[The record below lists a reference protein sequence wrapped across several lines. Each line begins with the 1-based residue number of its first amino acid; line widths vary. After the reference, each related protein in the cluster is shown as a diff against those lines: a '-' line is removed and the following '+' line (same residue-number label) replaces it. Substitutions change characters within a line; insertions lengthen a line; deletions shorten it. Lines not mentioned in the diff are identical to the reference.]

1 MTNNEPLTGRTF
13 SNRYKLGERIGI
25 GGMAE
30 VCSAQ
35 DMVLGRIVAVKV
47 MLPQYASDPEFTRR
61 FRQEAAAAANLQS
74 PYIVNVYDWGHDE
87 DTYFIVM
94 EFVRGSDL
102 KTAIQERG
110 PINQRKV
117 AEIGVQVCQALSVA
131 HQQDIIHRDVKPQNI
146 MIQPDGNIKV
156 MDFGIARAKNSTAE
170 KTSTVLGTAHY
181 TSPEQAQ
188 GHVLTPASDIY
199 SLGIVLYEASTG
211 VLPFDGTDA
220 VSVALMQVKDTP
232 RRPRDINP
240 NIDPVFEEI
249 ILCAMNKNP
258 DARFATANDMRTA
271 LNDFLAGRPINFAAL
286 VGAAAIGMGMGETA
300 VLASD
305 GFTSA
310 RTSVIQPIG
319 AAGIGTPGVDTTQVM
334 PLNPNMQRANMG
346 AGRQYIDNN
355 PPKKSGKG
363 KVIGIVIAIV
373 AVLALAI
380 AGGFALGL
388 FDSSEHIDVPDVIGL
403 TAEQA
408 EKEISDAGF
417 EVGRVQSMPDDT
429 KESGLVIDQDPSGGT
444 KAAKGSKIN
453 LVVSQGTEELAV
465 PNLVRMTLD
474 QARAQ
479 LSVDG
484 FVLGNVGDEF
494 SSDIPEGQIIRQ
506 DPGANTKLA
515 KGSPINVVLSKG
527 IEEINVPSV
536 TGMSESSARTTIEN
550 VGLNYVSGDEIY
562 SSSVPQGS
570 VIRQNPAAGSKLKK
584 GETVTCVISLGPEP
598 TPEPPTPSNN
608 TNTNTNEGN
617 TNTGNEGEGG
627 NTSAEVSPQ

>member
-30 VCSAQ
+30 VYSAQ

-87 DTYFIVM
+87 DTYYIVM

-188 GHVLTPASDIY
+188 GQILTPASDIY

-240 NIDPVFEEI
+240 NIDPAFEEI
-249 ILCAMNKNP
+249 IMCAMNKNP

-286 VGAAAIGMGMGETA
+286 VGAGAIGMGETA
-300 VLASD
+300 VISPD

-319 AAGIGTPGVDTTQVM
+319 AAGMGTPGVDTTQVM
-334 PLNPNMQRANMG
+334 PLNTNMQRPGMG
-346 AGRQYIDNN
+346 AGRQYASNN

-363 KVIGIVIAIV
+363 KVVGIVIAII

-388 FDSSEHIDVPDVIGL
+388 FDSGERIDVPNVIGL
-403 TAEQA
+403 TAEEA

-417 EVGRVQSMPDDT
+417 EVGRVQSIPDDT
-429 KESGLVIDQDPSGGT
+429 QEAGLVIDQDPSGGT
-444 KAAKGSKIN
+444 KAAKGSTIN
-453 LVVSQGTEELAV
+453 LVVSQGTEQLTV

-474 QARAQ
+474 QARTQ

-494 SSDIPEGQIIRQ
+494 SSDIPEGQIISQ
-506 DPGANTKLA
+506 DPAGNTKLA

-527 IEEINVPSV
+527 VEEISVPSV
-536 TGMSESSARTTIEN
+536 TGMSSSDARTAIEN
-550 VGLNYVSGDEIY
+550 AGLNYVSGDSVY

-570 VIRQNPAAGSKLKK
+570 VIRQNPSAGSKLKK

-598 TPEPPTPSNN
+598 TPDPPTPSNN
-608 TNTNTNEGN
+608 TNTNTNESN
-617 TNTGNEGEGG
+617 TNAGNEGEGG
-627 NTSAEVSPQ
+627 ETSVDNPPQ

>member
-30 VCSAQ
+30 VYSAQ

-87 DTYFIVM
+87 DTYYIVM

-188 GHVLTPASDIY
+188 GQILTPASDIY

-240 NIDPVFEEI
+240 NIDPAFEEI
-249 ILCAMNKNP
+249 IMCAMNKNP

-286 VGAAAIGMGMGETA
+286 VGAGAIGLGETA
-300 VLASD
+300 VISPD

-319 AAGIGTPGVDTTQVM
+319 AAGMGTPGVDTTQVM
-334 PLNPNMQRANMG
+334 PLNTNMQRPGMG
-346 AGRQYIDNN
+346 ASRQYASNN
-355 PPKKSGKG
+355 QPKKSGKG
-363 KVIGIVIAIV
+363 KVAGIVIAII

-388 FDSSEHIDVPDVIGL
+388 FDGGDRIDVPNVIGL
-403 TAEQA
+403 TAEEA

-417 EVGRVQSMPDDT
+417 EVGRVQSIPDDT
-429 KESGLVIDQDPSGGT
+429 QEAGLVIDQDPSGGT
-444 KAAKGSKIN
+444 KAAKGSTIN
-453 LVVSQGTEELAV
+453 LVVSQGTEQLSV

-474 QARAQ
+474 QARTQ

-494 SSDIPEGQIIRQ
+494 SSDIPEGQIISQ
-506 DPGANTKLA
+506 DPAANTKLA

-527 IEEINVPSV
+527 VEEISVPSV
-536 TGMSESSARTTIEN
+536 TGMSSSDARTAIEN
-550 VGLNYVSGDEIY
+550 AGLNYVSGDSVY

-570 VIRQNPAAGSKLKK
+570 VIRQNPSAGSKLKK

-598 TPEPPTPSNN
+598 TPDPPTPSNN
-608 TNTNTNEGN
+608 TNTNTNESN
-617 TNTGNEGEGG
+617 TNAGNEGEGG
-627 NTSAEVSPQ
+627 ETSVDNPPQ